1 MRESGADAYL
11 LVWMYERSRQG
22 QGDPVSPDDFPEEWR
37 RSARFKL
44 RTDLHELVRRDQLKR
59 VFAFGKGHLYRL
71 TYAGELEAQRLL
83 HLRRDT
89 DGRQQHA
96 RDGLVSTAFRASYS
110 PTVVLEAFLTMPQS
124 FMYGSPLTLAEV
136 RTAAAYLAEQGLA
149 TLHEGDAQHPLQ
161 ALLTLTQVGIQ
172 CAGSS
177 LSVKDYLMQNGHH
190 PTYTTNMHG
199 GTAQVGSGNTQN
211 NTFGFD
217 PSQFADF
224 ARQVLAAAPR
234 VGTTDELRDQ
244 IALDASSLEAES
256 TSQAPEPGGVR
267 RALERLV
274 GTLERHATD
283 SLAQYL
289 YDAGRNL
296 LP

>member
-1 MRESGADAYL
+1 MRNPGADAYL
-11 LVWMYERSRQG
+11 LVWMYERGRRG
-22 QGDPVSPDDFPEEWR
+22 QGDPVSPNDFPEEWR
-37 RSARFKL
+37 RSSRF
-44 RTDLHELVRRDQLKR
+44 RFRSDLNELVRRDQLKR
-59 VFAFGKGHLYRL
+59 VFAFGKGHLYCL
-71 TYAGELEAQRLL
+71 THAGELEAQRLL

-96 RDGLVSTAFRASYS
+96 RNGLVATASQASYS
-110 PTVVLEAFLTMPQS
+110 PTVVLEAFLALPQS
-124 FMYGSPLTLAEV
+124 FTYGSPLTLDEV
-136 RTAAAYLAEQGLA
+136 RAAAVYLSEQGLA

-177 LSVKDYLMQNGHH
+177 LSVKDFLMQNGHH
-190 PTYTTNMHG
+190 PTYTTNIHG

-244 IALDASSLEAES
+244 IIRDASSLEAES
-256 TSQAPEPGGVR
+256 TSPAAEPSRVR
-267 RALERLV
+267 RLLEGLTE
-274 GTLERHATD
+274 TLGRHATD

-289 YDAGRNL
+289 YDSGRNL